1 MSRKTLVF
9 VCVILGLLVFLG
21 GCPVLVPSDPSE
33 GNVSYP
39 RLIARFEDQALDED
53 SYVCQKNITIGK
65 TGRVYGHIN
74 LTHWSGHYGLEIL
87 FMTMDGFA
95 AYVGGESF
103 SAWHRSVYEEGYY
116 YFEFDGVAPGN
127 YALVVDNT
135 DDGWEDTD
143 IDFVNDYAVFDLE
156 VYFQPY

>member
-21 GCPVLVPSDPSE
+21 GCPVRVP
-33 GNVSYP
+33 
-39 RLIARFEDQALDED
+39 LARFEDQALDED
-53 SYVCQKNITIGK
+53 RYVCQKNIAIGK
-65 TGRVYGHIN
+65 MGRVYGRIN

-95 AYVGGESF
+95 AYDGGESF
-103 SAWHRSVYEEGYY
+103 NAWHRSVYKEGRY
-116 YFEFDGVAPGN
+116 YFEFEGVAPGN

-135 DDGWEDTD
+135 DRGWEDTD
-143 IDFVNDYAVFDLE
+143 FDFVNDYAVFDLE